1 MQFWISVVK
10 VIIVLFLTSATVAD
24 VLYDY
29 SIPKENVIGAVGD
42 NTASM
47 VATLKIIKSE
57 YHPKC
62 VPQGRSFISTSY
74 KSFYRY
80 CPGVSQLVKKCSE
93 IVSFIDASPKFLTEL
108 ERTNVNERYG
118 RKPIPA
124 GSTRWDGIQI
134 MIESIVNQIPVI
146 NEALRKYRV
155 SNRHLNPPERLC
167 ETCYRLPLL
176 HIVLCQ
182 LRDFTI
188 NVQDRTASIELI
200 ITFYYSL
207 RKFCTE

>member
-1 MQFWISVVK
+1 MK

-47 VATLKIIKSE
+47 VATLKMIKFESL
-57 YHPKC
+57 PKC
-62 VPQGRSFISTSY
+62 VPHGCFAHLFQQAIRVSIDT
-74 KSFYRY
+74 